1 MTILS
6 TSAFYERAS
15 QDLSALRKRAELLQ
29 GQVSSGQRINQSSD
43 DPVAASRLRELARAD
58 DLAAVNT
65 ANADRALADLTL
77 ADSAIQEMADNLI
90 RAQELSTQAATGTLN
105 DAQRQAIGEQLANI
119 SSNLV
124 ALANSKDGSG
134 HSLFGGEVNGTAYQY
149 DATGNPV
156 YVGTVTS
163 GELPLGDGQTVT
175 RGVTGPEFLNF
186 SHGGVP
192 TDLFAVISGLAQ
204 AMSGGSPDPAAAAR
218 DALDAMSTGL
228 EKITT
233 TQTIIGG
240 RMNWVDL
247 NVARHVRQGE
257 MRADEQAVAGSIDV
271 ATAITE
277 LQEIMTVLEASQAS
291 FAKLAS
297 LSLFD
302 VIR

>member
-6 TSAFYERAS
+6 TSAFYERAT
-15 QDLSALRKRAELLQ
+15 QDLTALRKRAELLQ
-29 GQVSSGQRINQSSD
+29 SQVSSGQRINQSSD
-43 DPVAASRLRELARAD
+43 DPVAASRLRELARAEE
-58 DLAAVNT
+58 LALVDK
-65 ANADRALADLTL
+65 ANANRAMSDLTL

-90 RAQELSTQAATGTLN
+90 RAQELATQAATGTLS
-105 DAQRQAIGEQLANI
+105 DVQRHAIGEQLANI

-124 ALANSKDGSG
+124 ALANSKDSSG
-134 HSLFGGEVNGTAYQY
+134 HSLFGGESTGNAYQF
-149 DATGNPV
+149 DAFGNPV
-156 YVGTVTS
+156 YAGTANS
-163 GELPLGDGQTVT
+163 GDLPLGDGQTVT

-186 SHGGVP
+186 THAGAP

-204 AMSGGSPDPAAAAR
+204 ALSGGSPDPAAAAR
-218 DALDAMSTGL
+218 DALDAMNTGL

-233 TQTIIGG
+233 TQTVIGG

-247 NVARHVRQGE
+247 NVSRHVRQGE
-257 MRADEQAVAGSIDV
+257 MRADEQAVVGSIDP

-302 VIR
+302 MMR